1 MQRSYSVKNNKRSI
15 LVAVFFIFVIFT
27 FSACSQESTVEG
39 YQQIPQDEA
48 KSMMESEEDLII
60 VDVRTEPEYKSGHIP
75 GAICIPVESIN
86 DNPPAELPNKDQT
99 ILIYCRSGRRSKTA
113 AEKLSTM
120 GYTNIYEFG
129 GINDWTGDVVK
140 EEAAK
145 D

>member
-27 FSACSQESTVEG
+27 LSACSQESTVEG

-48 KSMMESEEDLII
+48 KSMMESDEDLII

-86 DNPPAELPNKDQT
+86 DNPPAELPDKDQT
-99 ILIYCRSGRRSKTA
+99 ILIYCRSGRRSKIA
-113 AEKLSTM
+113 AEKLSTR